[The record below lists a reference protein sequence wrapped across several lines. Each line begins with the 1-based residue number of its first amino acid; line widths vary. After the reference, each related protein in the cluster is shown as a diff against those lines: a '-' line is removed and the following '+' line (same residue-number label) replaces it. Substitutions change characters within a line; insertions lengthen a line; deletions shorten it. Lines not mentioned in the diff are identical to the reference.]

1 MKEIDW
7 EERQFQIVLS
17 LLNRTEMKTSGLTE
31 YPEIENII
39 EKSES
44 MIKVLRKRLLT
55 RDSETLFPKIEG
67 DKMGYIDETGKWIIS
82 PSYEEAMPF
91 YDGMA
96 RVKVR
101 DKYGY
106 INSNG
111 GFIIMPKY
119 KWLDLFYE
127 DLATASLS
135 GSRLGYIDKK
145 GNWIIEPIFERAN
158 EFSDGLAAV
167 EIDLKTGYINHEG
180 EFEIVPQF
188 YAGDSFKKG
197 VAFAKEELGG
207 LWGLIDKKGNWIH
220 EPRFK
225 KYSSFDE
232 DGYAMVFY
240 PDEEEKPCWMN
251 INGKVWAER
260 KPKK

>member
-31 YPEIENII
+31 YPRIEDII

-44 MIKVLRKRLLT
+44 IVKILRKRLT
-55 RDSETLFPKIEG
+55 TSSSETLFPKIEG
-67 DKMGYIDETGKWIIS
+67 DKMGYINETGIWVIS
-82 PSYEEAMPF
+82 PSFDEASPF
-91 YDGMA
+91 SDGMA
-96 RVKVR
+96 RVKLR

-106 INSNG
+106 INSIG
-111 GFIIMPKY
+111 GLIIMPLY
-119 KWLDLFYE
+119 KWLDFFYE
-127 DLATASLS
+127 DLAVACLS

-145 GNWIIEPIFERAN
+145 GNWMIEPIFEHAN

-167 EIDLKTGYINHEG
+167 EIDNKTGYINHKG
-180 EFEIVPQF
+180 EFEIEPQF
-188 YAGDSFKKG
+188 YLGDSFNKG

-220 EPRFK
+220 TPSFK
-225 KYSSFDE
+225 TYSSFDK
-232 DGYAMVFY
+232 DGYALVIY
-240 PDEEEKPCWMN
+240 SDEEVNPCWMN
-251 INGKVWAER
+251 RDGRVWVGK
-260 KPKK
+260 KPKE